1 MPNEYPTILHQW
13 FDEVWN
19 QQKTDTIDKMMSD
32 DTLHYGL
39 TGPGGGP
46 ISGIANFKE
55 FHATFRA
62 AFPDIRVT
70 LHDVVVVGDKI
81 AARYTVNATHQGYLN
96 GMPPTDAEVEFTGAG
111 MCTVA
116 DGKFVEVW
124 NEIDF
129 GKMYYDLENNKKN
142 FV

>member
-1 MPNEYPTILHQW
+1 MEKEFPTILHRW

-19 QQKTDTIDKMMSD
+19 QQRTDTIDAMMTD
-32 DTLHYGL
+32 ATLHYGL

-46 ISGIANFKE
+46 ISGIENFKQ
-55 FHATFRA
+55 FHAAFRT

-70 LHDVVVVGDKI
+70 LHDVVVDGNKI
-81 AARYTVNATHQGYLN
+81 AARYTVNATHRGFLN
-96 GMPPTDAEVEFTGAG
+96 DMPPTDAEVEFTGG
-111 MCTVA
+111 GICTVE

-129 GKMYYDLENNKKN
+129 GKMYYDIENWS
-142 FV
+142 